1 MRPNSPKRPLLAS
14 CMLVTPAEVAGG
26 RLDCQRGRVLNGEL
40 VFQGGPN
47 QMAQIQNGS
56 MERRIAEILIQELK
70 LENVTPDTFDAN
82 CDLVKELGID
92 SMDLTTVV
100 LVLQGEYK
108 VKFDEDSYP
117 TLTTVRAIAEQIRQ
131 LQGTV
136 S

>member
-1 MRPNSPKRPLLAS
+1 MPQ
-14 CMLVTPAEVAGG
+14 T
-26 RLDCQRGRVLNGEL
+26 
-40 VFQGGPN
+40 
-47 QMAQIQNGS
+47 QNGL
-56 MERRIAEILIQELK
+56 MERRVAELLIHELQ
-70 LENVTPDTFDAN
+70 LENVTPDTFDVTA
-82 CDLVKELGID
+82 DLVKELGID

-117 TLTTVRAIAEQIRQ
+117 SLTTVRAIAEQIRQ

>member
-1 MRPNSPKRPLLAS
+1 MR
-14 CMLVTPAEVAGG
+14 
-26 RLDCQRGRVLNGEL
+26 L
-40 VFQGGPN
+40 VFQGDRN
-47 QMAQIQNGS
+47 QMPQTENGL

-70 LENVTPDTFDAN
+70 LENVTPDTFDVN
-82 CDLVKELGID
+82 TDLVKELGID

-108 VKFDEDSYP
+108 VKFDEDTYP
-117 TLTTVRAIAEQIRQ
+117 SLTSVRAIADQIRQ